1 VPETDPEIIPATFP
15 QLDEKSPVDIIT
27 PPLKL
32 SIFSVLLF
40 FTNRI
45 IRKSTS
51 RKPQNPTKN

>member
-1 VPETDPEIIPATFP
+1 VPETDPEFMSTAFP

-45 IRKSTS
+45 IKKTTS
-51 RKPQNPTKN
+51 KKPQNPTKN